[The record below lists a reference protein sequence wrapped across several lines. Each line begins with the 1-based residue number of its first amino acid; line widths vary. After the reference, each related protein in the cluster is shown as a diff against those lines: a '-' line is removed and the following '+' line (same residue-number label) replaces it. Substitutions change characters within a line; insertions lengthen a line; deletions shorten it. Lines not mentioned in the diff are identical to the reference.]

1 MVEFCHDTVDGR
13 EILHH
18 RRDGWN
24 SLMGCK
30 SHQLVQD
37 FQKPP
42 EISRSF
48 PQDEV
53 ESECILSR
61 KAQLLGAGDYYCW
74 LIDSIADFYFDTARP
89 SKCF

>member
-1 MVEFCHDTVDGR
+1 
-13 EILHH
+13 
-18 RRDGWN
+18 
-24 SLMGCK
+24 MGCK

-61 KAQLLGAGDYYCW
+61 KAQLLGAGDYYC
-74 LIDSIADFYFDTARP
+74 
-89 SKCF
+89 